1 MSQVKTKI
9 ILVGVGGGGGCLRK
23 FYTAGGPLARGS
35 NPYPFSYTPILKRK
49 IPWENVS
56 LSPTVE
62 KSYLFS
68 LDLFEIF

>member
-9 ILVGVGGGGGCLRK
+9 ILVGVGGGGR
-23 FYTAGGPLARGS
+23 PLARGS

-49 IPWENVS
+49 IPWENVPLS
-56 LSPTVE
+56 LTVE